1 MEVWWG
7 TEPVPREKENNC
19 IQVLSKPHA
28 NSFHCNVNQN
38 TLEGKLPGIYLVFS
52 SRCWSRPQLHHW
64 PGSHSTEPPLRVPF
78 YLSKDL
84 ALSRLQGII
93 KGRIKKWYC
102 RVISW
107 GETGTKRKLLDKDR
121 PSEAILGFEDAV
133 RSLMIQIFFLFLPYS
148 LVHSILC
155 ENVTPLLIAVSKPLV
170 ALILHLYF

>member
-1 MEVWWG
+1 ML
-7 TEPVPREKENNC
+7 VP
-19 IQVLSKPHA
+19 PP
-28 NSFHCNVNQN
+28 
-38 TLEGKLPGIYLVFS
+38 T
-52 SRCWSRPQLHHW
+52 
-64 PGSHSTEPPLRVPF
+64 PPLARLTF
-78 YLSKDL
+78 YRATFKGPILS
-84 ALSRLQGII
+84 I
-93 KGRIKKWYC
+93 KGLGSIKATRNYKGQNKKWYC

-107 GETGTKRKLLDKDR
+107 GETGTKRKSLDKDR